1 MNFQID
7 IPTHII
13 FGSGS
18 IKELGRNAAKH
29 GRKAFLLTMKD
40 MVKNGLLEEALKSLR
55 KAKIDVHV
63 SVNCKPEPTSQSLDS
78 LRDEVVGSKSDFI
91 IGIGGG
97 SVLDSAKAVAIL
109 ATNSGEIWEYVDL
122 RNRPARALENKNLP
136 IIAVPTTSGTGSEVT
151 MNSVL
156 INENTKQKATIKF
169 RSIIPILSINDPDL
183 TLSMPENITGM
194 TGFDGFTHALESFLN
209 KEKRTKFSDL
219 LALEA
224 MKTYFDYLPGTVD
237 DPKWLLGRQKCS
249 WASLLAGLTISHAG
263 TTVAHAIGQPAT
275 ARLGIPHGLA
285 VSIFTIPVLEHTFK
299 YDEDRFSLLAETLNY
314 NQSKGLSIRE
324 KAKLA
329 VTQIME
335 LQRKVGVNK
344 KLKEYSV
351 HRKIIDDLTDDTVG
365 YMGRGLPQ
373 HVVEFDKKEI
383 RSTISRAF

>member
-40 MVKNGLLEEALKSLR
+40 MEKNGLLEEALKSLR

-97 SVLDSAKAVAIL
+97 SVLVGAIAIL

-209 KEKRTKFSDL
+209 KEKRTKLDL

-224 MKTYFDYLPGTVD
+224 MKPI
-237 DPKWLLGRQKCS
+237 
-249 WASLLAGLTISHAG
+249 LT
-263 TTVAHAIGQPAT
+263 
-275 ARLGIPHGLA
+275 
-285 VSIFTIPVLEHTFK
+285 TFQ
-299 YDEDRFSLLAETLNY
+299 NC
-314 NQSKGLSIRE
+314 
-324 KAKLA
+324 
-329 VTQIME
+329 
-335 LQRKVGVNK
+335 
-344 KLKEYSV
+344 
-351 HRKIIDDLTDDTVG
+351 
-365 YMGRGLPQ
+365 
-373 HVVEFDKKEI
+373 
-383 RSTISRAF
+383 

>member
-18 IKELGRNAAKH
+18 IKELGRNAAKY
-29 GRKAFLLTMKD
+29 GRKAFLLTMED

-78 LRDEVVGSKSDFI
+78 LRDEVVSSKSDFI

-97 SVLDSAKAVAIL
+97 SVLDSAKAIAIL

-136 IIAVPTTSGTGSEVT
+136 VIAVPTTSGTGSEVT

-169 RSIIPILSINDPDL
+169 KSIIPILSINDPDL

-194 TGFDGFTHALESFLN
+194 TGFDGFTHALESCFN
-209 KEKRTKFSDL
+209 NQKRTKFSDF

-237 DPKWLLGRQKCS
+237 DPNWLLGRQKCS

-314 NQSKGLSIRE
+314 NQSKGLSMRE

-351 HRKIIDDLTDDTVG
+351 DRKIIDDLTDDTVG

-383 RSTISRAF
+383 RSIISRAF

>member
-18 IKELGRNAAKH
+18 IKELGRNAAKY
-29 GRKAFLLTMKD
+29 GRKAFLLTMEE

-78 LRDEVVGSKSDFI
+78 LRDEVVSSKSDFI

-97 SVLDSAKAVAIL
+97 SVLDSAKAIAIL

-136 IIAVPTTSGTGSEVT
+136 VIAVPTTSGTGSEVT

-169 RSIIPILSINDPDL
+169 KSIIPILSINDPDL

-209 KEKRTKFSDL
+209 KEKRTKFSDF
-219 LALEA
+219 LALEE

-237 DPKWLLGRQKCS
+237 DPNWLLGRQKCS

-314 NQSKGLSIRE
+314 NQSKGLSMRE

-351 HRKIIDDLTDDTVG
+351 DRKIIDDLTDDTVG

-383 RSTISRAF
+383 RSIISRAF

>member
-63 SVNCKPEPTSQSLDS
+63 SVNCNPEPTSQSLDS

-209 KEKRTKFSDL
+209 KER
-219 LALEA
+219 
-224 MKTYFDYLPGTVD
+224 
-237 DPKWLLGRQKCS
+237 GRNFRIC
-249 WASLLAGLTISHAG
+249 W
-263 TTVAHAIGQPAT
+263 
-275 ARLGIPHGLA
+275 R
-285 VSIFTIPVLEHTFK
+285 
-299 YDEDRFSLLAETLNY
+299 
-314 NQSKGLSIRE
+314 
-324 KAKLA
+324 
-329 VTQIME
+329 
-335 LQRKVGVNK
+335 
-344 KLKEYSV
+344 
-351 HRKIIDDLTDDTVG
+351 
-365 YMGRGLPQ
+365 
-373 HVVEFDKKEI
+373 
-383 RSTISRAF
+383 

>member
-18 IKELGRNAAKH
+18 IKELGRNAAKY
-29 GRKAFLLTMKD
+29 GRKAFLLTMED

-78 LRDEVVGSKSDFI
+78 LRDEVVSSKSDFI

-97 SVLDSAKAVAIL
+97 SVLDSAKAIAIL

-136 IIAVPTTSGTGSEVT
+136 VIAVPTTSGTGSEVT

-169 RSIIPILSINDPDL
+169 KSIIPILSINDPDL

-209 KEKRTKFSDL
+209 KEKRTKFSDF

-237 DPKWLLGRQKCS
+237 DPNWLLGRQKCS

-314 NQSKGLSIRE
+314 NQSKGLSMRE

-351 HRKIIDDLTDDTVG
+351 DRKIIDDLTDDTVG

-383 RSTISRAF
+383 RSIISRAF